1 MPIPLIRLGFV
12 VALALVSAGLAV
24 LRNADTEQKKDNEKK
39 K

>member
-12 VALALVSAGLAV
+12 VALALVSASLAV
-24 LRNADTEQKKDNEKK
+24 LRNTDVEQKKDDEKK